1 MGVLA
6 VAPASAAMAACLP
19 PEAPIGTDAALVAEY
34 RPEILA
40 DYERYFSE
48 SSAYIACLDEARG
61 QAMAELSARVAD
73 YQTLF
78 SSTARPVTSLQEEN
92 H

>member
-1 MGVLA
+1 
-6 VAPASAAMAACLP
+6 MAECLP
-19 PEAPIGTDAALVAEY
+19 PEAPIGTDPTLVTEY

-61 QAMAELSARVAD
+61 EAMAELSARVVD
-73 YQTLF
+73 YPTLF
-78 SSTARPVTSLQEEN
+78 SSTEQPKTPLQEEN